1 MATSTGKTIALVLL
15 LAIIFLFVWRV
26 TPVLLAPFG
35 VVTGVARSI
44 HIPDMDDLYI
54 GPHIFRYSSFS
65 FLSFVLLIIWIF
77 VIVWVYRDAERRGMN
92 GVLWAL
98 LVFIGNLI
106 GLLIYLIVRS
116 DSLPSQAIEPRSKTC
131 PSCQK
136 SVAADFAFCPH
147 CGARMEGVCPSCGKK
162 VEEEWKVCPHCGEKI
177 KTK

>member
-1 MATSTGKTIALVLL
+1 
-15 LAIIFLFVWRV
+15 
-26 TPVLLAPFG
+26 
-35 VVTGVARSI
+35 
-44 HIPDMDDLYI
+44 MDDLYI

-116 DSLPSQAIEPRSKTC
+116 DSLPSQTTAPRMQAC
-131 PSCQK
+131 CSCQK
-136 SVAADFAFCPH
+136 SVGADFAFCPH
-147 CGARMEGVCPSCGKK
+147 CGAQMEGVCPSCGKK
-162 VEEEWKVCPHCGEKI
+162 VEEEWKVCPHCGDKL
-177 KTK
+177 KDV